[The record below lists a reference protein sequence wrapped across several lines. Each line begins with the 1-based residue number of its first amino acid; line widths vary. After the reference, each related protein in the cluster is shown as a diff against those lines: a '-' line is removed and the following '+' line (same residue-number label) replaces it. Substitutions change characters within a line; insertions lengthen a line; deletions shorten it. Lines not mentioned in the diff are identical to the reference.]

1 MIHGVVFCPSLT
13 SQLKIRCISLKNKAK
28 FVGEEKNGRGRF
40 FRRIWCRLHRLPLDV
55 EEIKERPKKKKSKE
69 KLNPSKID
77 KSSKVKKKKK
87 IK

>member
-1 MIHGVVFCPSLT
+1 MISIKKEIENTPTDG
-13 SQLKIRCISLKNKAK
+13 KKNKAK

-69 KLNPSKID
+69 KLNTSKID
-77 KSSKVKKKKK
+77 KSSKVKNKKKRVK
-87 IK
+87 